1 MNIGAKIKDFRKKSG
16 LTQQQL
22 AELIGKKE
30 VTIRKYENSSREPRL
45 SVIQDICSALNI
57 PIEEFG
63 EELFQIKKSQSSEE
77 DKPSADSLELLNH
90 CDFDSNPLNKELT
103 EINLV
108 KQLLLIQGYKIEF
121 YNLSEKH
128 IDDAEKLESA
138 LKYTLPLG
146 KVINLKTQDEFEL
159 TNSDFQILLSNLR
172 NFIDFEFFKLKAN
185 K

>member
-1 MNIGAKIKDFRKKSG
+1 MNIGTKIKHFRKQAG

-22 AELIGKKE
+22 AEKIGKKE

-45 SVIQDICSALNI
+45 SVIQDICTALNI

-63 EELFQIKKSQSSEE
+63 EELFQIKKSQSSRE
-77 DKPSADSLELLNH
+77 DEHSADSAELYN
-90 CDFDSNPLNKELT
+90 

-108 KQLLLIQGYKIEF
+108 KQLLLVYGYNLEF
-121 YNLSEKH
+121 YNLSAKN
-128 IDDAEKLESA
+128 IDEAEKLESA

-146 KVINLKTQDEFEL
+146 KVTNLKTQEEFEL
-159 TNSDFQILLSNLR
+159 TNSDFKNILINLK

>member
-1 MNIGAKIKDFRKKSG
+1 MNIGTKIKEFRKQAG

-22 AELIGKKE
+22 AERIGKKE

-45 SVIQDICSALNI
+45 SVIQEICDALNI

-63 EELFQIKKSQSSEE
+63 EELFQIKKSQSSRE
-77 DKPSADSLELLNH
+77 DEHSADSAELYNEIN
-90 CDFDSNPLNKELT
+90 SNPLNRELT

-108 KQLLLIQGYKIEF
+108 KQLLLVYGYNLEF
-121 YNLSEKH
+121 YNLSAKN
-128 IDDAEKLESA
+128 IDEAEKLESA

-146 KVINLKTQDEFEL
+146 KVTNLETQEEFEL
-159 TNSDFQILLSNLR
+159 TNSDFKNILINLK
-172 NFIDFEFFKLKAN
+172 NFIDFEFFKSKAN